1 MSERDRRDVATHRWC
16 RRVWLNHAID
26 IAQRVRAEIEADTD
40 AARVAG
46 FAIDAYAESRMQ
58 AVDQVIVALDLERK
72 RFDDA

>member
-1 MSERDRRDVATHRWC
+1 M
-16 RRVWLNHAID
+16 NHAID